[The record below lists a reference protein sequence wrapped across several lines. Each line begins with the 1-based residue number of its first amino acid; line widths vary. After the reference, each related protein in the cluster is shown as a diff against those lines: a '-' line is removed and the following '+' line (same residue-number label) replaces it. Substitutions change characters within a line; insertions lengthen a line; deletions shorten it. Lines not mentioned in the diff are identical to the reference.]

1 MSLSLM
7 ERVVVQEAGGRE
19 AEEQEWTA
27 LVVAVADEAVTADE
41 VVVAL
46 RSLRRDAAEL
56 EEAVGL
62 LRRRRQWAAGVEAGR
77 AAEAV
82 LADCARELQAAEAK
96 LAAAVEKHERE
107 IAPILRRRDAARG
120 ALSMAST
127 AARSLQ
133 DSVSRD
139 TRDRLLASIVR
150 EEQALA
156 SSREGLEKELRDLS
170 RLVETAESFGESA
183 SSMDKARLPTA
194 KQRLAALRKLLLE
207 SDDAAAALASKR
219 AGLERELLKP
229 ELW

>member
-1 MSLSLM
+1 MSMSVL
-7 ERVVVQEAGGRE
+7 EQVATQEAGGRE
-19 AEEQEWTA
+19 AEEQEWVS
-27 LVVAVADEAVTADE
+27 LVVAVADETVTADE

-62 LRRRRQWAAGVEAGR
+62 LRQRREWASTVQAGR
-77 AAEAV
+77 DAEAV

-96 LAAAVEKHERE
+96 LAAAAEKHERE
-107 IAPILRRRDAARG
+107 IAPVLRRRDEARAAVS
-120 ALSMAST
+120 LASS
-127 AARSLQ
+127 AERSLRE
-133 DSVSRD
+133 SVSRD
-139 TRDRLLASIVR
+139 ARDRIFASIVR

-170 RLVETAESFGESA
+170 RLVDSTESYGASA
-183 SSMDKARLPTA
+183 SSADLQRLPAAKARV
-194 KQRLAALRKLLLE
+194 AALRKLLLE

>member
-1 MSLSLM
+1 M
-7 ERVVVQEAGGRE
+7 EQVTTQEAGSRE
-19 AEEQEWTA
+19 AEEQEWVS

-62 LRRRRQWAAGVEAGR
+62 LRQRREWASTVQAGR
-77 AAEAV
+77 DAEAV

-133 DSVSRD
+133 DSVSRSR
-139 TRDRLLASIVR
+139 RDKLLAGVV
-150 EEQALA
+150 EEERTLA
-156 SSREGLEKELRDLS
+156 SSREGLERERRDLQ
-170 RLVETAESFGESA
+170 RLVETAESFGEAASA
-183 SSMDKARLPTA
+183 ADLQRLPAA

-207 SDDAAAALASKR
+207 SDDAAAALATKR
-219 AGLERELLKP
+219 AAVEREFLRP
-229 ELW
+229 DLW